1 MTSVIEV
8 LFARRPEINYVSP
21 PACEVIISSFSG
33 LLITLSSIGHIPAA
47 SGLIIRG
54 EWPGPFY
61 LDWSTEHGDG
71 PPVICYNIYQVS
83 DGQLILVAEC
93 VNPPP
98 GGGGVTLPGS
108 GTFVVTPVTP
118 EGEGPPSQPI
128 TTPGAPPPDENPPS
142 DCTESGDDTTCS
154 YGPTG
159 DKYRINNFHTAWLDI
174 SSCGLSWTNCVNCE
188 IFGSSPPPG
197 INCKEAVE
205 WSGTFPVKVNDGQF
219 IDQEFEPDPSCGSCF
234 PSSCPGCEIPP
245 PHKLHGFCISAQ
257 LITSSAPNGTGC
269 GWAIV
274 ISAPFVGNVW
284 TGVKSK
290 GEGPTGKY
298 VRDSGCCPGPE
309 CVIVEAY

>member
-21 PACEVIISSFSG
+21 PACEVIISAFSG
-33 LLITLSSIGHIPAA
+33 LLITLSTIGRIPAA
-47 SGLIIRG
+47 GGLIIRG
-54 EWPGPFY
+54 EWPGPFS
-61 LDWSTEHGDG
+61 LDWSTEQGEG
-71 PPVICYNIYQVS
+71 PPVICYNIYQVV
-83 DGQLILVAEC
+83 DGQLLLVAEC

-98 GGGGVTLPGS
+98 GGGGVPLPPGG

-118 EGEGPPSQPI
+118 EGEGPPSPPI

-142 DCTESGDDTTCS
+142 DCTETGNDTTCA

-159 DKYRINNFHTAWLDI
+159 NRYRINNYHAAWFDI
-174 SSCGLSWTNCVNCE
+174 SECGLSFTNCINCEIFPDTNCVNPVPWV
-188 IFGSSPPPG
+188 GS
-197 INCKEAVE
+197 
-205 WSGTFPVKVNDGQF
+205 FPVKVNDGMF
-219 IDQEFEPDPSCGSCF
+219 IDQEFEPNSPCGG
-234 PSSCPGCEIPP
+234 CPWPP
-245 PHKLHGFCISAQ
+245 AHLLHGFCISAQ
-257 LITSSAPNGTGC
+257 LITSSAPNETGC

-274 ISAPFVGNVW
+274 VNAPFVGNVW

-298 VRDSGCCPGPE
+298 VRQSGCCPGPE